1 MCINFIIFVHRKA
14 IKDITNMNYYEL
26 RFTYESPVE
35 TEILND
41 VLAAE
46 LGEIGFESFT
56 QDDEG
61 LQGYIAESL
70 YDEAQLMATLE
81 AFPLEG
87 TTIRH
92 TCALVESKDWN
103 EEWEKN
109 YFKPIRIGHDCL
121 IRASFHQPEE
131 GYAYTIIID
140 PKMAF
145 GTGNHETTYLMIS
158 WMLEE
163 ELQGKRLLDMG
174 CGTAVLAIL
183 ARMRGAKRVVAIDID
198 EWAYDNALENIRL
211 NHTEEIEVALGGAER
226 IAEFAPFEVIF
237 ANINRNILLQ
247 DMVRYADALLP
258 GGELFMSGFYQED
271 LPVIEAE
278 CRKNGLRLVG
288 CKERHNWMAVK
299 VVKD

>member
-1 MCINFIIFVHRKA
+1 
-14 IKDITNMNYYEL
+14 MNYYEL
-26 RFTYESPVE
+26 RFTYQSPIE

-56 QDDEG
+56 QDEQG
-61 LQGYIAESL
+61 LQGYISDQL
-70 YDEAQLMATLE
+70 FDEAVLKDTLAT
-81 AFPLEG
+81 FPLEE
-87 TTIRH
+87 TTIH
-92 TCALVESKDWN
+92 YVCTPVESRDWN

-109 YFKPIRIGHDCL
+109 YFKPIRIGNDCL
-121 IRASFHQPEE
+121 IRASFHEPEE

-163 ELQGKRLLDMG
+163 SLVGKRLLDMG

-183 ARMRGAKRVVAIDID
+183 ARMKGAKKVVAIDID
-198 EWAYDNALENIRL
+198 EWAYENALENIRL

-226 IAEFAPFEVIF
+226 IAAFAPF
-237 ANINRNILLQ
+237 
-247 DMVRYADALLP
+247 
-258 GGELFMSGFYQED
+258 
-271 LPVIEAE
+271 
-278 CRKNGLRLVG
+278 
-288 CKERHNWMAVK
+288 
-299 VVKD
+299 